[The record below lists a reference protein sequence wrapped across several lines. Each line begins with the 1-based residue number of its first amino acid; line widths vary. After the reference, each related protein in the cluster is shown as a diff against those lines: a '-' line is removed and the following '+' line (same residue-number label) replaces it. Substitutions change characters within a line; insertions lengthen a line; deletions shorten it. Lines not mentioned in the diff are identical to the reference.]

1 MKRTITVPGAGSVVV
16 EPDVASVRL
25 GVNVLAKTAG
35 AARETAAKTM
45 QAVLDAV
52 LAQDVARR
60 DVRTSL
66 VSLNPT
72 MDYSDGKGPRVTGYQ
87 VQNSVS
93 VTLRDL
99 SRTGELIDAALSA
112 GASTLDS
119 LDFQLENPTSAA
131 AEARAAATPEILF
144 PTAAER
150 SDHTERTTG
159 RGTSRLGSAARIA
172 AVVAIV
178 LLGGWNLLLQG
189 QLSDARAYDRAIA
202 AVIDAAGKPGSQ
214 TVVLTP
220 VKDSRASG
228 IAAVAPNGAVF
239 MAMRDLPA
247 TAGTQV
253 YEAWVIV
260 GKQDPVPVGG
270 FTVGPT
276 GTAAFTTQPVATPP
290 GSTIALSLEPAPG
303 STKPLGTI
311 VAAGVSVAP
320 GG

>member
-1 MKRTITVPGAGSVVV
+1 MNDRPMTHELARDFAAAYVLGALEPAEERAVREHLLTCPEPHDEFTELGGVVPYLEESVDLVEPPPALRDRIMAAAAADLAARAAGSQ
-16 EPDVASVRL
+16 
-25 GVNVLAKTAG
+25 
-35 AARETAAKTM
+35 AR
-45 QAVLDAV
+45 
-52 LAQDVARR
+52 
-60 DVRTSL
+60 
-66 VSLNPT
+66 
-72 MDYSDGKGPRVTGYQ
+72 
-87 VQNSVS
+87 
-93 VTLRDL
+93 
-99 SRTGELIDAALSA
+99 
-112 GASTLDS
+112 
-119 LDFQLENPTSAA
+119 AA
-131 AEARAAATPEILF
+131 AEAPAAPTPEILF

-150 SDHTERTTG
+150 SERTERTTG
-159 RGTSRLGSAARIA
+159 RGTSRLGWAARIA

-189 QLSDARAYDRAIA
+189 QLADARAYDRAIA

-220 VKDSRASG
+220 VKDSRARG

-276 GTAAFTTQPVATPP
+276 GTAAFTTEPVATPP